1 MHKTQRRF
9 HIKDM
14 SEWVAGSTLLA
25 FPVAMTSDVW
35 DLGEELPVLSIMLI
49 AVLSLV
55 FIAWFGYHRLYQSS
69 LDTHG
74 QEFVLRVFTGYA
86 IALIVAAFVLALL
99 NQFPLGSEP
108 AVAIKR
114 MVLVAAPA
122 SAAGT
127 IVDSMK

>member
-1 MHKTQRRF
+1 M
-9 HIKDM
+9 
-14 SEWVAGSTLLA
+14 LLA
-25 FPVAMTSDVW
+25 FPVAMTEEAW
-35 DLGEELPVLSIMLI
+35 NLGTELPALSILLI

-55 FIAWFGYHRLYQSS
+55 FIAWFGYYRIYQSS
-69 LDTHG
+69 LATHR
-74 QEFVLRVFTGYA
+74 QEFVLRVFAGYA
-86 IALIVAAFVLALL
+86 IALIVAAFVLALF

-108 AVAIKR
+108 MVAIKR

>member
-1 MHKTQRRF
+1 MDKTQRHF
-9 HIKDM
+9 HIKDV
-14 SEWVAGSTLLA
+14 SEWVLGSMLLA
-25 FPVAMTSDVW
+25 FPVAMTEEAW
-35 DLGEELPVLSIMLI
+35 NLGKELPALSILLI

-55 FIAWFGYHRLYQSS
+55 FIAWFGYYRIYQSS
-69 LDTHG
+69 LATHR
-74 QEFVLRVFTGYA
+74 QEFVLRVFAGYA
-86 IALIVAAFVLALL
+86 IALIVAAFVLALF

-108 AVAIKR
+108 MVAIKR

>member
-1 MHKTQRRF
+1 MHKTQRHF
-9 HIKDM
+9 HIKDV
-14 SEWVAGSTLLA
+14 SEWVLGSMLLA
-25 FPVAMTSDVW
+25 FPVAMTEEAW
-35 DLGEELPVLSIMLI
+35 NLGKELPALSILLI

-55 FIAWFGYHRLYQSS
+55 FIAWFGYYRIYQSN
-69 LDTHG
+69 LTTHR
-74 QEFVLRVFTGYA
+74 QEFVLRVFAGYA
-86 IALIVAAFVLALL
+86 VALIVAAFVLALF

-108 AVAIKR
+108 MVAIKR

>member
-1 MHKTQRRF
+1 MHKIQRRF
-9 HIKDM
+9 SNKDI
-14 SEWVAGSTLLA
+14 SEWFAGSILLA
-25 FPVAMTSDVW
+25 FPVAMTEEAW
-35 DLGEELPVLSIMLI
+35 NLGKELPALSILLI

-55 FIAWFGYHRLYQSS
+55 FIAWFGYHRHYQSS
-69 LDTHG
+69 LDTHSL
-74 QEFVLRVFTGYA
+74 EFVIRVFSGYA